1 MASDSWEAKLRMMED
16 WYSELAEEPAA
27 AARALVHDYHPHVE
41 RLNSL
46 EGRILDIGGGAGL
59 AACYLTNAEHYVVLD
74 PSRSWD
80 DQVWIDIRRRMSPE
94 AITPQFVRGKAEKL
108 PFGDGEFDAVLSMW
122 SFNHFDDPPAA
133 MHEIDRVLRR
143 GGTALIVLE
152 DMIPGLGD
160 LAGLALQG
168 VKRRIAPRSV
178 NDHGAKLDIGVSFP
192 EAVRKLKQG
201 WPLQDDHVRISE
213 GDIARWISGRM
224 KVIDRSWRAT
234 FLTLL
239 IEKT

>member
-1 MASDSWEAKLRMMED
+1 
-16 WYSELAEEPAA
+16 
-27 AARALVHDYHPHVE
+27 
-41 RLNSL
+41 
-46 EGRILDIGGGAGL
+46 
-59 AACYLTNAEHYVVLD
+59 
-74 PSRSWD
+74 
-80 DQVWIDIRRRMSPE
+80 
-94 AITPQFVRGKAEKL
+94 
-108 PFGDGEFDAVLSMW
+108 MW

-143 GGTALIVLE
+143 GGTALVVLE
-152 DMIPGLGD
+152 DMIPGFGD

-178 NDHGAKLDIGVSFP
+178 NDHDAKLDIGVSFP